1 MKRVLIFLG
10 ALFAI
15 VLAVIAVV
23 PFLIPSSVYKAQ
35 IESAAS
41 KALGRDVVLNG
52 DASLSILPVIS
63 ARVDGV
69 EVANPEGFTDAL
81 MVDAGSLRASV
92 KLLPLLSSRVEIA
105 QITLEDATISLER
118 LADGTAN
125 WEFGA
130 TEPADSQGTFDTG
143 IDRAALSNTAVLYR
157 DRTTATE
164 YALTAFNGTARLTAF
179 DQPLSSAGEGLLN
192 GQAFDY
198 TLRLETIA
206 ALTEQAPVE
215 LAVSLGTIYGEV
227 AYEGAL
233 TLADIPVLE
242 GAFDMSSDT
251 LGDALSILSDQELPF
266 VASQLD
272 SLRARGSVT
281 GPLTDAALDFER
293 LTLAATGLD
302 VDYKGKVRL
311 SDTPSLNGTVE
322 LNAADAQ
329 RLLKPGHTLIPLLTL
344 LGNVDVKAT
353 LSGPIATPT
362 VTGVELKQRGQD
374 LLTDYSG
381 SLSLTGDQALDG
393 SLSISSDNPR
403 AVLAALGSELPP
415 GESLNAIALSGRTTG
430 TVLAP
435 ELNNAT
441 FMIDDA
447 EAKGTLGADLRGS
460 TPRISADLVMQR
472 LDLTPFLGAG
482 SQQTDPEPSL
492 NEDWD
497 DTPLDLAGLKAMD
510 ATVTIAA
517 TEVVMDQIT
526 LNDARLN
533 TRLDAGRLSA
543 IFRQDEDVPGFRA
556 FQGNWSGDMVL
567 DASRS
572 TPTLQVS
579 ALANG
584 IAAQE
589 MLSALTG
596 FRNLTGL
603 GDVQLNLSSQGSSLK
618 ALIDGLD
625 GSFESDLNDGALT
638 GMNLTKLVQ
647 SASSLQGLMT
657 GGGLSVGSFQ
667 DAFSPNA
674 STDFSKFLGNLEI
687 QNGVAT
693 LTELNI
699 DNPVIGV
706 FGSGQIDLGART
718 LDIRLTPRVDVNAAG
733 AGSTI
738 GVGDIP
744 IPVRV
749 YGDWSNVRFGLD
761 SSAVQAELTSRLR
774 NRAAGE
780 ITSRI
785 GGDAGNILG
794 QIVGGAETAE
804 PSPSEQTTNEST
816 ADEPTAE
823 EVPSLEDELR
833 SRAIGALFGNRDR
846 DEPSAENEGEA
857 PQR

>member
-1 MKRVLIFLG
+1 MKRVLIILG

-15 VLAVIAVV
+15 VLAIIAVV
-23 PFLIPSSVYKAQ
+23 PFLIPSSVYKTQ
-35 IESAAS
+35 IEAAAS
-41 KALGRDVVLNG
+41 QALGRDVVLKG

-69 EVANPEGFTDAL
+69 EVANPEGFTDPL

-130 TEPADSQGTFDTG
+130 NESPESEGTFETG
-143 IDRAALSNTAVLYR
+143 IDRAALSNTAIYYR
-157 DRTTATE
+157 DRTMATE
-164 YALTAFNGTARLTAF
+164 YALTEFNGTARVTAF
-179 DQPLSSAGEGLLN
+179 DQPLSSAGEGKLN

-198 TLRLETIA
+198 TIRLETIA
-206 ALTEQAPVE
+206 ALIEQAPVE

-227 AYEGAL
+227 SYEGAL
-233 TLADIPVLE
+233 TLAETPSLDGV
-242 GAFDMSSDT
+242 FDLSSDT
-251 LGDALSILSDQELPF
+251 LGNALSILGDQDLPI

-272 SLRARGSVT
+272 SVRARGTVS
-281 GPLTDAALDFER
+281 GALADAGLDFER

-302 VDYKGKVRL
+302 VDYKGSVRL
-311 SDTPSLNGTVE
+311 GDIPSLNGTVE

-329 RLLKPGHTLIPLLTL
+329 RLLKPGHTLIPLLAM

-362 VTGVELKQRGQD
+362 VTGIELKQRGQD
-374 LLTDYSG
+374 LITDYSG
-381 SLSLTGDQALDG
+381 SLNFSGDQALEG
-393 SLSISSDNPR
+393 SLSIASDNPR
-403 AVLAALGSELPP
+403 AVLAALGSDLPP
-415 GESLNAIALSGRTTG
+415 GESLNALALSGRTTG
-430 TVLAP
+430 TVMAP
-435 ELNNAT
+435 ELNDAKI
-441 FMIDDA
+441 MIDDT
-447 EAKGTLGADLRGS
+447 EADGTLGADLRGR

-482 SQQTDPEPSL
+482 SQQSDPEPSL

-497 DTPLDLAGLKAMD
+497 DTPLDLAALKTMD

-517 TEVVMDQIT
+517 TEVIMDQIT

-596 FRNLTGL
+596 FRNLNGL
-603 GDVQLNLSSQGSSLK
+603 GDVQLNLTSQGSSLK
-618 ALIDGLD
+618 ALINGLD
-625 GSFESDLNDGALT
+625 GAFESDLNDGALT

-657 GGGLSVGSFQ
+657 GGGLSVSSFQ

-794 QIVGGAETAE
+794 QIVGG
-804 PSPSEQTTNEST
+804 SE
-816 ADEPTAE
+816 AAEPTANE
-823 EVPSLEDELR
+823 EPPEEAPSLEDELR
-833 SRAIGALFGNRDR
+833 SRALGALFGNRDR
-846 DEPSAENEGEA
+846 DEPPAEDEGEA